1 MVAMHLW
8 IYKLRKYNYTHY
20 VKNDKKNYFHKK
32 KALKT
37 RNYKF
42 MYYLKIYLQVK
53 TNDISASLSPSLSSK
68 T

>member
-1 MVAMHLW
+1 M
-8 IYKLRKYNYTHY
+8 T
-20 VKNDKKNYFHKK
+20 KKNYFHKK
-32 KALKT
+32 KALKA

>member
-1 MVAMHLW
+1 M
-8 IYKLRKYNYTHY
+8 T
-20 VKNDKKNYFHKK
+20 KKNYFHKK